1 MFKKLVANLPFNPS
15 LINQIGFYS
24 DRLRQEKSVRR
35 MSFVFMAM
43 AMVVQS
49 LAVISPPQKSLA
61 SSSTNIMS
69 GLEKKSDILSYYDN
83 PNSNVR
89 AIFSHYNLS
98 RDDIAGL
105 TDEPNV
111 SIFTNDGNDWW
122 TVGQYSLQLRSDVQ
136 QVYKDNER
144 TVEYAPGK
152 YVYERQWRAFDIINK
167 NGQNRTAW
175 EGVSAATG
183 QRFWIVQSCGNLT
196 WVGDWTPP
204 PPPPVTPPPV
214 TPPPVT
220 PDPTPP
226 PVIPD
231 PEPELEISKSIDKS
245 GPLAPGDT
253 FTYRIQYRN
262 KIVGSKSATD
272 VKITD
277 QLDFRYMDV
286 VSPKDSSISGTGFLN
301 YLVGS
306 LPYSPETKLLEITVK
321 LKDPLG
327 SGTEVCNEGASAV
340 GTNAS
345 KVTSNKA
352 CIHVLVLCPFDS
364 TIPNN
369 NPNCTQPKVTCE
381 LLDVGL
387 NLSTREASFK
397 TKVTTS
403 NDSLVTINSY
413 VYAFGDENSTTVNS
427 SLLTNEITHVYEPGD
442 FEATVVVNFTAPTE
456 SGQTEQQATCSQP
469 ISFDEDL
476 PLGQQK
482 LVENITRGLKGED
495 AIGSKVGAGNEL
507 EYTLYTLNS
516 QSYDRTDVTIS
527 DYIGDILDYATLD
540 LKALEESG
548 GRFDEQEK
556 KVLWENITIPANA
569 KYETRFKVTMLSPI
583 PATNRPNDQAADYD
597 CVISNLYGDKIELD
611 VACPVVKSLET
622 LPNTGP
628 GTSLLMGTLIT
639 GIVGYFFARTRLLHK
654 ELNLIRTDYATTGGV

>member
-35 MSFVFMAM
+35 MSFVFMALAM
-43 AMVVQS
+43 AVQS

-69 GLEKKSDILSYYDN
+69 GLTKKSDILAYFDN
-83 PNSNVR
+83 PNSNVK
-89 AIFSHYNLS
+89 AVFTHYNLT
-98 RDDIAGL
+98 RDDLTGL
-105 TDEPNV
+105 TEEPNYT
-111 SIFTNDGNDWW
+111 IPTNNGKDWW
-122 TVGQYSLQLRSDVQ
+122 TVGQYSLQLRSDVK

-144 TVEYAPGK
+144 TVQYAPGK

-167 NGQNRTAW
+167 NGQNRSAW
-175 EGVSAATG
+175 MGYSKATG
-183 QRFWIVQSCGNLT
+183 QAFWIVQSCGNLT
-196 WVGDWTPP
+196 WIGDWTPP
-204 PPPPVTPPPV
+204 PPVTPPV
-214 TPPPVT
+214 DPPPV
-220 PDPTPP
+220 
-226 PVIPD
+226 V
-231 PEPELEISKSIDKS
+231 PEPELEISKSIDKT

-253 FTYRIQYRN
+253 FTYRIEYRN
-262 KIVGSKSATD
+262 KVVGSKSATE

-277 QLDFRYMDV
+277 QLDYRYIDV
-286 VSPKDSSISGTGFLN
+286 VSPKNSVSSTGFLN
-301 YLVGS
+301 YSVGS
-306 LPYSPETKLLEITVK
+306 LPYSPEMKLLEITVK

-327 SGTEVCNEGASAV
+327 SGTEICNEGASIV
-340 GTNAS
+340 GKNAS
-345 KVTSNKA
+345 RVTSDKA

-369 NPNCTQPKVTCE
+369 NSNCTQPKVTCE

-403 NDSLVTINSY
+403 NDRLVTINSY
-413 VYAFGDENSTTVNS
+413 LYDFGDETSATVNS
-427 SLLTNEITHVYEPGD
+427 SLLTNEISHVYEPGD

-456 SGQTEQQATCSQP
+456 SGQTAQQATCSQP

-476 PLGQQK
+476 PLSQQK
-482 LVENITRGLKGED
+482 QVENITRGLKG
-495 AIGSKVGAGNEL
+495 ANVIGTTVGAGNEL
-507 EYTLYTLNS
+507 EYTLFTTNS
-516 QSYDRTDVTIS
+516 QNYDRTDITIS

-540 LKALEESG
+540 VKALEETG
-548 GRFDEQEK
+548 GRFDKEEK
-556 KVLWENITIPANA
+556 KVLWENVTIPANT
-569 KYETRFKVTMLSPI
+569 KYETRFKITMLSPI
-583 PATNRPNDQAADYD
+583 PSTNRPNDQAADYD

-611 VACPVVKSLET
+611 VACPVVKGLET

-639 GIVGYFFARTRLLHK
+639 GVVGYFFARTRLLHK
-654 ELNLIRTDYATTGGV
+654 ELNLIRTDYATSGGV